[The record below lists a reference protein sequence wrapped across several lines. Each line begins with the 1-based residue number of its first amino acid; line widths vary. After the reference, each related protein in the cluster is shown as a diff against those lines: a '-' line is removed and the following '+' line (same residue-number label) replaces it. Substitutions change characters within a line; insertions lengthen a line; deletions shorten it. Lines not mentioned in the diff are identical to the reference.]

1 MLSTFCLALVIYVE
15 ARGEPIDGQLM
26 VADVVMNRVEHE
38 WWPDDVCNVVFDDA
52 QFSGISNRLD
62 LESIF
67 NDPSWIRSV
76 VVATDALDGNLVGS
90 SATHFHTTDSNP
102 YWSNRLTLL
111 GQYGNHIFYREDTR

>member
-76 VVATDALDGNLVGS
+76 VVATDALYGNLVGS

-111 GQYGNHIFYREDTR
+111 GQYGNHVFYRE

>member
-62 LESIF
+62 LEGIF

-102 YWSNRLTLL
+102 YWSNHLTLL
-111 GQYGNHIFYREDTR
+111 GQYGNHVFYKEETR

>member
-38 WWPDDVCNVVFDDA
+38 WWPDDVCNVVFENA

-67 NDPSWIRSV
+67 NDPSWIKSV
-76 VVATDALDGNLVGS
+76 VVATDALAGNLVGS
-90 SATHFHTTDSNP
+90 SATHFHTTNSNP
-102 YWSNRLTLL
+102 YWSNHLTLL
-111 GQYGNHIFYREDTR
+111 GQYGNHVFYREETR